1 MKGVGEMQFVYE
13 QERLIGQLSFG
24 ELYTSTNPLKGYK
37 PYELLLASL
46 TTCSGSLLV
55 MLLQKMRLH
64 FVEVSFT
71 SEGHRNPEMAN
82 RIEAIV
88 ITAHV
93 SFNEEVK
100 GEQLAKLEKLVV
112 KNCGMIQTVIEAVD
126 IKFTIVPATAKGKKE
141 HD

>member
-1 MKGVGEMQFVYE
+1 MQFVYE

-46 TTCSGSLLV
+46 TTCSGALLV
-55 MLLQKMRLH
+55 TLLQKKRLH
-64 FVEVSFT
+64 FETVSFT
-71 SEGHRNPEMAN
+71 AEGRRNPKMAN

-93 SFNEEVK
+93 SFYEKVK
-100 GEQLAKLEKLVV
+100 AEQLAKIEELVV
-112 KNCGMIQTVIEAVD
+112 KNCGMIQTVIEAVT
-126 IKFTIVPATAKGKKE
+126 IKYTIVSATEKGE
-141 HD
+141 HA